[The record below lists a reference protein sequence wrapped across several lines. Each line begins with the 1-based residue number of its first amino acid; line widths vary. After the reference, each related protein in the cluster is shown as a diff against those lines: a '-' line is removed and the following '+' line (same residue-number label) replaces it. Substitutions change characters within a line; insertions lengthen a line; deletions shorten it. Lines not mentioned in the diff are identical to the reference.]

1 MAFSEFYITG
11 TGDNVNA
18 GSTTAN
24 AASVTSTNGD
34 WGNAAANR
42 FTAASGTPFSA
53 VNVGEWASV
62 YLDGA
67 VTAVYVA
74 QVTAVNAGGASI
86 DLSSTIKMGTA
97 PATGATGRSC
107 KIGGAWA
114 DFGVAPTIF
123 AAGPAGV
130 STR

>member
-1 MAFSEFYITG
+1 MAFEEFYITG
-11 TGDNVNA
+11 ADDNVNA

-24 AASVTSTNGD
+24 TASVTETNGD

-53 VNVGEWASV
+53 VTVGEWASI
-62 YLDGA
+62 YNDGA
-67 VTAVYVA
+67 STAVYVA
-74 QVTAVNAGGASI
+74 RVTAVNAGGASI
-86 DLSSTIKMGTA
+86 DLSSTVKMGTA
-97 PATGATGRSC
+97 PTTGATGKSC

-123 AAGPAGV
+123 AAG
-130 STR
+130 